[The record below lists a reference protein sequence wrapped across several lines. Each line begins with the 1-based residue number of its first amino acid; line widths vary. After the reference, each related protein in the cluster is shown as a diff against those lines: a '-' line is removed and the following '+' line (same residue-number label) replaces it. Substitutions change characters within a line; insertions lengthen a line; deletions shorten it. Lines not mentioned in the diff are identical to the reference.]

1 MKPDYQRA
9 EQKAKE
15 LREDGADC
23 PLQIL
28 KKLTNVAATSFADA
42 SARYGI
48 SREQLLSMF
57 DSGNQDAITIFRS
70 GSYLVIYNQELPC
83 KTIRHAVARELGHI
97 VMEHDGSRP
106 EDVRMEEAECFARAF
121 LCETEVN
128 QDAARKKTASETA

>member
-1 MKPDYQRA
+1 MKPDYQKA

-15 LREDGADC
+15 LKETGADC

-28 KKLTNVAATSFADA
+28 KALAHVEAASFADA

-48 SREQLLSMF
+48 NRESLLAMF
-57 DSGNQDAITIFRS
+57 DDNNQDAITMYRN

-83 KTIRHAVARELGHI
+83 KVIRHAVARELGHI

-106 EDVRMEEAECFARAF
+106 EDVRMEEANYFAEQF
-121 LCETEVN
+121 LKV
-128 QDAARKKTASETA
+128 

>member
-1 MKPDYQRA
+1 MKPDYAKA
-9 EQKAKE
+9 EQKARE
-15 LREDGADC
+15 LHEAGADC

-28 KKLTNVAATSFADA
+28 KKLDNVASVSFADA

-48 SREQLLSMF
+48 SRETLISKF
-57 DSGNQDAITIFRS
+57 DIENQDAITIYRS

-106 EDVRMEEAECFARAF
+106 EDVRMEEANHFAEVF
-121 LCETEVN
+121 L
-128 QDAARKKTASETA
+128 KG

>member
-1 MKPDYQRA
+1 MKPDLVKAAR
-9 EQKAKE
+9 KAKE
-15 LREDGADC
+15 LKEAGADC

-28 KKLTNVAATSFADA
+28 MSLKNVGAASFADA

-48 SREQLLSMF
+48 NRESLLSMF
-57 DSGNQDAITIFRS
+57 DDSNQDAITMYKN

-106 EDVRMEEAECFARAF
+106 EDVRMEEANYFADQF
-121 LCETEVN
+121 LN
-128 QDAARKKTASETA
+128 A